1 MNISASNSVEISFVS
16 VCAILKFYIDLLS
29 RNSYLNILENF
40 LAILTRTCIT
50 DGILERFN
58 KKSSA
63 SQHQREIVENT
74 TV

>member
-40 LAILTRTCIT
+40 LAILTRTN
-50 DGILERFN
+50 GLILERFN